1 MEQDACSAERGAMVR
16 KIRMSNMSHEARPSP
31 GMPDVRTR
39 LPLPRVTLPLES
51 RSTSRPF
58 PMFVSTGS

>member
-16 KIRMSNMSHEARPSP
+16 KIRMSNMSHEARSSR
-31 GMPDVRTR
+31 MPDVRTR